1 MLSKNIIFL
10 LIDLFDENIE
20 LSMELVQHMEEYLQA
35 EIQVR
40 IFMLESWLEVYEIL
54 YKDLKDLLRSHSSD
68 VTERFNDMGKLKLV
82 MVVRF

>member
-40 IFMLESWLEVYEIL
+40 IFMLELS
-54 YKDLKDLLRSHSSD
+54 
-68 VTERFNDMGKLKLV
+68 KLTQK
-82 MVVRF
+82 

>member
-54 YKDLKDLLRSHSSD
+54 YKDLKDLLRSHSID

>member
-1 MLSKNIIFL
+1 MLSKIVIFL

-40 IFMLESWLEVYEIL
+40 IFVLESWLEVKDIL

-68 VTERFNDMGKLKLV
+68 VTERFTDLGKLNLV
-82 MVVRF
+82 VVVRF